1 MNFTST
7 ATSGEQSFLAH
18 AALWRRNTKATLRN
32 VEQQWNWP
40 PEPWKFQYQKMEG
53 IERQPPEKRP
63 AQTTGYALPRLQW
76 EEEMERYEE
85 SAFKWVVGSVVSFFS
100 ECDFCEEMHRVLPI
114 SATKHIF
121 YSECV
126 GIIMDN
132 PTHYESDTCLNKFAQ
147 KWPKRMFQIF
157 STVQMQTWSHAAIF
171 CHSFHSGL
179 RHYPSKFGLKM
190 VELFD
195 RLIGSSSGM
204 PANPTWFPPA
214 CSTFSSMNW
223 DDLWHEAHM
232 TQVCHYL
239 RAGKDLKVPEEFR
252 NHLPHKL

>member
-1 MNFTST
+1 MAAKHQSDTTQCRTAVKLATWTLEVSVSKNGRNWKTASRKKAST
-7 ATSGEQSFLAH
+7 NNWLRITKTPMGRRDGKVRRVSVQVSSWLSCFIFFRMRF
-18 AALWRRNTKATLRN
+18 LWRNAPCPSN
-32 VEQQWNWP
+32 PSQQT
-40 PEPWKFQYQKMEG
+40 Y
-53 IERQPPEKRP
+53 
-63 AQTTGYALPRLQW
+63 
-76 EEEMERYEE
+76 
-85 SAFKWVVGSVVSFFS
+85 
-100 ECDFCEEMHRVLPI
+100 I
-114 SATKHIF
+114 S

-126 GIIMDN
+126 GIIMVN